1 MSLIINKER
10 STTLF
15 EVIVATVIFALVM
28 AGMVSIFVA
37 GKRHVFHARERMTGS
52 EIGKLFVEPLQLAVR
67 QDTWDTS
74 ANALNMG
81 ITYCDSSGSNQN
93 PVCPS
98 VASQRSVNNIV
109 YSAQYEI
116 SAVSGTNL
124 RRAKVQVNWTEF
136 SP

>member
-1 MSLIINKER
+1 MPLILKER

-37 GKRHVFHARERMTGS
+37 GKRHIFHARERMTGS
-52 EIGKLFVEPLQLAVR
+52 EMGKLFVEPLQLAVR

-81 ITYCDSSGSNQN
+81 TTYCDSSGSSQN
-93 PVCPS
+93 PICPS
-98 VASQRSVNNIV
+98 VATQRNVNNIT

-116 SAVSGTNL
+116 SGVSGTDL
-124 RRAKVQVNWTEF
+124 RRAKVRINWTEF